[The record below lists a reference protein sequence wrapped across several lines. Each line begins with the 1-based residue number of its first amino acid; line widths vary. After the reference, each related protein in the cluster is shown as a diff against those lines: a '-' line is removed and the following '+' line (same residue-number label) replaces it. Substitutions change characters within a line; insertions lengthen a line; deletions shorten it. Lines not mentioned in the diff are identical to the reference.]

1 MAVGNLEEYASLGEG
16 VGSVQQ
22 ALSQDADLPREE
34 AIEASDSG
42 DLRFGVC
49 FRQNPPPRMFAIV
62 HYIVALVKYF
72 MLKYIRLSRRW
83 YRGDIR
89 ILENSVKVIVRETT
103 S

>member
-1 MAVGNLEEYASLGEG
+1 MVVGDLEEYAGLGEG

-22 ALSQDADLPREE
+22 ALSQDTDLPREE

-49 FRQNPPPRMFAIV
+49 FKQKSPPYVFAIV

-72 MLKYIRLSRRW
+72 MLKYIRLSWRW

-89 ILENSVKVIVRETT
+89 IFENSVKVIVRETT